1 MSLQG
6 SGYRVQVMPKEEWRE
21 QHLQY
26 VDTEGALFPVLP
38 PYPGGEITDR
48 NEAPLSKLFNVR
60 NNATHL
66 MLTQLEM
73 SFPIIDQSLW
83 RRYE

>member
-1 MSLQG
+1 MSWLQG

-21 QHLQY
+21 LQY
-26 VDTEGALFPVLP
+26 VDTENALFPVLP
-38 PYPGGEITDR
+38 PYPGGEIKDR
-48 NEAPLSKLFNVR
+48 QEALLSKLSKVR
-60 NNATHL
+60 NNATDR
-66 MLTQLEM
+66 MLTQLDM